1 MIEPASL
8 GHLTEIRGNDMARAV
23 ILEALRTPIGKF
35 AGGLQSLTAP
45 ELGGIVIK
53 EVVARSKVNPE
64 NIDEVI
70 MGNVISAGIGQN
82 PARQASIGAG
92 LPDTVPATTINKV
105 CGSGLKSIMI
115 AADGILA
122 GRSKLLIAGGMESMT
137 NAPYLLDKA
146 RFGYRL
152 FDGKLVDAMVRD
164 GLWDKF
170 NDFHMGMTGEI
181 VAERHNITRQDADE
195 FAVRSHR
202 LSVKATTSGRFA
214 KEIIPVKIDQ
224 KGQTLVIDKDEGPR
238 SDTSIEKLAKLKPVF
253 KENGIVTA
261 GNASS
266 INDGAAA
273 TVVAS
278 EEFAS
283 SYHTKLSANII
294 DYVTV
299 ATRPEWLM
307 EAPIP
312 AIRKLLERNSLK
324 VGDVDLYEHNEAFA
338 TASVAVMK
346 ALSLTDD
353 NFNIYG
359 GAIALGHPIG
369 ASGARLITTLM
380 HSLEE
385 KGLSRGI
392 AALCLG
398 GGEAVA
404 MLIERR

>member
-1 MIEPASL
+1 
-8 GHLTEIRGNDMARAV
+8 MARAV
-23 ILEALRTPIGKF
+23 IVEALRTPIGKF
-35 AGGLQSLTAP
+35 AGGLQSFTAP
-45 ELGGIVIK
+45 ELGGMVIR
-53 EVVARSKVNPE
+53 ELVAKSKMAPE

-70 MGNVISAGIGQN
+70 MGNVVSAGIGQN
-82 PARQASIGAG
+82 PARQASIASG
-92 LPDTVPATTINKV
+92 LPETVPATTVNKV
-105 CGSGLKSIMI
+105 CGSGLKAIML

-122 GRSKLLIAGGMESMT
+122 GRSRILIAGGMESMT

-181 VAERHNITRQDADE
+181 VAERHNITRRDADE
-195 FAVRSHR
+195 FAARSHR
-202 LSVKATTSGRFA
+202 LAVEATNSGRFA
-214 KEIIPVKIDQ
+214 KEMLPIKIDQ
-224 KGQTLVIDKDEGPR
+224 KGQTVIIDKDEGPR
-238 SDTSIEKLAKLKPVF
+238 ADTSVEKLAKLKPVF

-273 TVVAS
+273 ALVLAEDS
-278 EEFAS
+278 AS
-283 SYHTKLSANII
+283 SYLSKTSANII

-299 ATRPEWLM
+299 ATKPEWLM

-312 AIRKLLERNSLK
+312 AIKKLLERNSLK
-324 VGDVDLYEHNEAFA
+324 VSDVDLYEHNEAFA
-338 TASVAVMK
+338 TASVAVMR
-346 ALSLTDD
+346 ALSLTED
-353 NFNIYG
+353 NFNIHG
-359 GAIALGHPIG
+359 GAVALGHPIG
-369 ASGARLITTLM
+369 ASGARVITTLM